1 MCSLGSLDSLSLSF
15 LSDECTGEDP
25 STASASVAALSTAVD
40 AGTGAGSGADVDAGT
55 CVVTGASAG
64 VGAGAGLCP
73 RGEASSIGTKRAVEV
88 SLLRELDLRG
98 GIMW

>member
-1 MCSLGSLDSLSLSF
+1 MSLSLSF
-15 LSDECTGEDP
+15 LSDACTGEDP
-25 STASASVAALSTAVD
+25 STASASVPAFSTAVD
-40 AGTGAGSGADVDAGT
+40 AGTEADSGADADAGT
-55 CVVTGASAG
+55 CVVTEASAGVG

-98 GIMW
+98 GIM